1 MHQWLPRS
9 SSPSLA
15 SSEPTRRLGG
25 TRPAQALASLLDLAG
40 AVESDF
46 ATLELKAAERS
57 HWCLARLVVAS
68 ARRATWA
75 VAALPGDKR
84 SSRIAWQA
92 PECMPSWGFGYL
104 FLSLPVPAPEK
115 LDPHQHH
122 HHCSY

>member
-46 ATLELKAAERS
+46 ATLELKAAGEV
-57 HWCLARLVVAS
+57 ALVPRPPS
-68 ARRATWA
+68 RGIGRQGHMGRFG
-75 VAALPGDKR
+75 PGCSGLKAGADEACAG
-84 SSRIAWQA
+84 SCGSLHGA
-92 PECMPSWGFGYL
+92 FGL
-104 FLSLPVPAPEK
+104 T
-115 LDPHQHH
+115 
-122 HHCSY
+122 C